1 MKKNLL
7 LLLCCFVCL
16 GGGVAVGFVIA
27 GPMYERDL
35 DARELELKEIVIDEV
50 ARTLER
56 SEETRHFVFETV
68 DRRADGKIVLVGFC
82 RWPEVILSKKHLYEK
97 REAINARFWVVAMRD
112 SDSQNWKTTTV
123 AVTTHDS
130 LWGIESDLK

>member
-1 MKKNLL
+1 MMKNNLL

-16 GGGVAVGFVIA
+16 GGGVAVGFGIA

-56 SEETRHFVFETV
+56 S
-68 DRRADGKIVLVGFC
+68 
-82 RWPEVILSKKHLYEK
+82 
-97 REAINARFWVVAMRD
+97 
-112 SDSQNWKTTTV
+112 
-123 AVTTHDS
+123 
-130 LWGIESDLK
+130 

>member
-1 MKKNLL
+1 
-7 LLLCCFVCL
+7 
-16 GGGVAVGFVIA
+16 
-27 GPMYERDL
+27 MYERDL

-68 DRRADGKIVLVGFC
+68 DRRADGKIVLAGFC
-82 RWPEVILSKKHLYEK
+82 RWPEYINLSKTPIER